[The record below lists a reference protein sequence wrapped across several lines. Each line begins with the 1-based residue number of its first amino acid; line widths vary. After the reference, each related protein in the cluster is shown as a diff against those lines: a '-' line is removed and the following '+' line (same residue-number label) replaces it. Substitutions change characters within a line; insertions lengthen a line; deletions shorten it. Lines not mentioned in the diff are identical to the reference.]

1 MPELRVVA
9 VSNDGTRL
17 VLKAADSTEYTLPID
32 ERLRAAVRGD
42 RPRLGQIEIEVES
55 HLRPRDIQAR
65 IRAGAT
71 AEEVAQLAGI
81 PVDRVRRFEGPVLAE
96 RAFMAERARKTPV
109 RRPGENAGPQLGE
122 AVQERLL
129 LRGAEK
135 DTVQWDSW
143 RRDDGTWEVLLVYR
157 VAGEPHS
164 ASWTYDPPRR
174 LVQAVDDEARSL
186 IGESDDLAAPEPSF
200 PFVPR
205 IARLPRDRP
214 LDRARGT
221 SRPSLPPLRAR
232 RGDRASERDSLTSL
246 LEAVPSFRGDMV
258 VPGTAL
264 RARTAG
270 GARRANRRRRSPRPP
285 RPRPVPPTRTS
296 SCPARS
302 AATATGSSAP
312 PTARPRRT
320 ASVRAAAR
328 RSRAGTRSCSA
339 RGARSRSSGLRQSDR
354 SHATVSPVSAC
365 CRLATVRR
373 RQVGIVRCG
382 PVSFRRGP
390 GARATAT
397 GGRAP
402 RRPGGPASEDH
413 SDHEPTYRAAGMPAT
428 ASASTSWAPE
438 TPEPQ

>member
-109 RRPGENAGPQLGE
+109 RRPGENSGPLLGE
-122 AVQERLL
+122 AVQERLV

-186 IGESDDLAAPEPSF
+186 IGESDDLAVPEPSF

-214 LDRARGT
+214 LDRSGDRDRE
-221 SRPSLPPLRAR
+221 RPSLPAQSSEPAEEST
-232 RGDRASERDSLTSL
+232 GERDSLTSL

-258 VPGTAL
+258 VPERPVEVPEEPAPEP
-264 RARTAG
+264 AAEEPPAPAASAG
-270 GARRANRRRRSPRPP
+270 SAYADVLMPRSVGSHRDRLIGATDRQAEADGVRPGRRAA
-285 RPRPVPPTRTS
+285 VPS
-296 SCPARS
+296 WDEI
-302 AATATGSSAP
+302 
-312 PTARPRRT
+312 
-320 ASVRAAAR
+320 VF
-328 RSRAGTRSCSA
+328 GTR
-339 RGARSRSSGLRQSDR
+339 RKKQ
-354 SHATVSPVSAC
+354 
-365 CRLATVRR
+365 
-373 RQVGIVRCG
+373 
-382 PVSFRRGP
+382 
-390 GARATAT
+390 
-397 GGRAP
+397 
-402 RRPGGPASEDH
+402 E
-413 SDHEPTYRAAGMPAT
+413 
-428 ASASTSWAPE
+428 
-438 TPEPQ
+438 

>member
-109 RRPGENAGPQLGE
+109 RRPGENAGPLLGE

-174 LVQAVDDEARSL
+174 LVQAVDEEARSL
-186 IGESDDLAAPEPSF
+186 IGETDDLAVPEPSF

-205 IARLPRDRP
+205 IARLPRERSMDRA
-214 LDRARGT
+214 LDRVDRE
-221 SRPSLPPLRAR
+221 RPSLPAQSSEPDEDST
-232 RGDRASERDSLTSL
+232 GERDSLTSL
-246 LEAVPSFRGDMV
+246 LEAVPSFRGDLV
-258 VPGTAL
+258 VPERPAEPSEEPDDEP
-264 RARTAG
+264 AAEEPPAPAASAG
-270 GARRANRRRRSPRPP
+270 SAYADVLMPRSVGSHRDRLIGATDRQAEADGVRPGRRAA
-285 RPRPVPPTRTS
+285 VPS
-296 SCPARS
+296 WDEI
-302 AATATGSSAP
+302 
-312 PTARPRRT
+312 
-320 ASVRAAAR
+320 VF
-328 RSRAGTRSCSA
+328 GTR
-339 RGARSRSSGLRQSDR
+339 RKKQ
-354 SHATVSPVSAC
+354 
-365 CRLATVRR
+365 
-373 RQVGIVRCG
+373 
-382 PVSFRRGP
+382 
-390 GARATAT
+390 
-397 GGRAP
+397 
-402 RRPGGPASEDH
+402 E
-413 SDHEPTYRAAGMPAT
+413 
-428 ASASTSWAPE
+428 
-438 TPEPQ
+438 

>member
-17 VLKAADSTEYTLPID
+17 VLKAADATEYTLPID

-65 IRAGAT
+65 IRAGAS

-174 LVQAVDDEARSL
+174 LVQAVDEEARSL
-186 IGESDDLAAPEPSF
+186 IGESEDLAAPEPSF

-214 LDRARGT
+214 LDRALD
-221 SRPSLPPLRAR
+221 RPSLPAQ
-232 RGDRASERDSLTSL
+232 ASEPAEESTGERDSLTSL
-246 LEAVPSFRGDMV
+246 LEAVPSFRGDLV
-258 VPGTAL
+258 VPERPAE
-264 RARTAG
+264 ASPPPPPPEEPAAAEAEEEEPPAPAASAG
-270 GARRANRRRRSPRPP
+270 SAYADVLMPRSVTSHRDRLVGATDRQAEADGVRPGRRAA
-285 RPRPVPPTRTS
+285 VPS
-296 SCPARS
+296 WDEI
-302 AATATGSSAP
+302 
-312 PTARPRRT
+312 
-320 ASVRAAAR
+320 VF
-328 RSRAGTRSCSA
+328 GTR
-339 RGARSRSSGLRQSDR
+339 RKKQ
-354 SHATVSPVSAC
+354 
-365 CRLATVRR
+365 
-373 RQVGIVRCG
+373 
-382 PVSFRRGP
+382 
-390 GARATAT
+390 
-397 GGRAP
+397 
-402 RRPGGPASEDH
+402 E
-413 SDHEPTYRAAGMPAT
+413 
-428 ASASTSWAPE
+428 
-438 TPEPQ
+438 

>member
-65 IRAGAT
+65 IRAGAS
-71 AEEVAQLAGI
+71 AEEVAQFAGI

-109 RRPGENAGPQLGE
+109 RRPGENTGPQLGE

-129 LRGAEK
+129 LRGADKE
-135 DTVQWDSW
+135 TVQWDSW

-186 IGESDDLAAPEPSF
+186 IGESDDIGAPEPTF

-214 LDRARGT
+214 LDRALDRQLERPAPPPEPAAEDNLPVVAST
-221 SRPSLPPLRAR
+221 S
-232 RGDRASERDSLTSL
+232 SERDSLTSL
-246 LEAVPSFRGDMV
+246 LEAVPSYRGDIV
-258 VPGTAL
+258 VPDRPTTAPEPPQEEPEPPAAAEVIEEPSAPAASAGAGSAYADVLMPRSVAGHRDRLTGTTDRQAEADGV
-264 RARTAG
+264 RPG
-270 GARRANRRRRSPRPP
+270 RRAA
-285 RPRPVPPTRTS
+285 VPS
-296 SCPARS
+296 WDEI
-302 AATATGSSAP
+302 
-312 PTARPRRT
+312 
-320 ASVRAAAR
+320 VF
-328 RSRAGTRSCSA
+328 GTR
-339 RGARSRSSGLRQSDR
+339 RKKQ
-354 SHATVSPVSAC
+354 
-365 CRLATVRR
+365 
-373 RQVGIVRCG
+373 
-382 PVSFRRGP
+382 
-390 GARATAT
+390 
-397 GGRAP
+397 
-402 RRPGGPASEDH
+402 E
-413 SDHEPTYRAAGMPAT
+413 
-428 ASASTSWAPE
+428 
-438 TPEPQ
+438 

>member
-32 ERLRAAVRGD
+32 ERLRAAVRND
-42 RPRLGQIEIEVES
+42 RARLGQIEIEVES

-65 IRAGAT
+65 IRAGAS
-71 AEEVAQLAGI
+71 AEEVATMAGI

-109 RRPGENAGPQLGE
+109 RRPGENSGPQLGE

-157 VAGEPHS
+157 VAGEVHT

-174 LVQAVDDEARSL
+174 LVQAVDDEARAL
-186 IGESDDLAAPEPSF
+186 IGETDDTIAAAPEPSF

-214 LDRARGT
+214 LDRALDRQLDH
-221 SRPSLPPLRAR
+221 RQLE
-232 RGDRASERDSLTSL
+232 RASASAEPEDERDSLTSL

-258 VPGTAL
+258 VPEQPDSSEPSEEVEAEEPPAPAASAGAGSAYADVLMPRAVSGHRDRLTGTTDRQAEADGV
-264 RARTAG
+264 RPG
-270 GARRANRRRRSPRPP
+270 RRAA
-285 RPRPVPPTRTS
+285 VPS
-296 SCPARS
+296 WDEI
-302 AATATGSSAP
+302 
-312 PTARPRRT
+312 
-320 ASVRAAAR
+320 VF
-328 RSRAGTRSCSA
+328 GTR
-339 RGARSRSSGLRQSDR
+339 RKKQD
-354 SHATVSPVSAC
+354 
-365 CRLATVRR
+365 
-373 RQVGIVRCG
+373 
-382 PVSFRRGP
+382 
-390 GARATAT
+390 
-397 GGRAP
+397 
-402 RRPGGPASEDH
+402 
-413 SDHEPTYRAAGMPAT
+413 
-428 ASASTSWAPE
+428 
-438 TPEPQ
+438 

>member
-143 RRDDGTWEVLLVYR
+143 RRDDGTWEVMLVYR
-157 VAGEPHS
+157 VAGEHHS

-174 LVQAVDDEARSL
+174 LVQAVDGEARSL

-214 LDRARGT
+214 LDRSLDRE
-221 SRPSLPPLRAR
+221 RPALPAPSAEP
-232 RGDRASERDSLTSL
+232 AEEAVAERDSLTSL

-258 VPGTAL
+258 VPERPAEDAEETEQEAEVEEPP
-264 RARTAG
+264 APAASAG
-270 GARRANRRRRSPRPP
+270 SAYADVLMPRSVGSHRDRLIGATDRQAEADGVRPGRRAA
-285 RPRPVPPTRTS
+285 VPS
-296 SCPARS
+296 WDEI
-302 AATATGSSAP
+302 
-312 PTARPRRT
+312 
-320 ASVRAAAR
+320 VF
-328 RSRAGTRSCSA
+328 GTR
-339 RGARSRSSGLRQSDR
+339 RKKQ
-354 SHATVSPVSAC
+354 
-365 CRLATVRR
+365 
-373 RQVGIVRCG
+373 
-382 PVSFRRGP
+382 
-390 GARATAT
+390 
-397 GGRAP
+397 
-402 RRPGGPASEDH
+402 E
-413 SDHEPTYRAAGMPAT
+413 
-428 ASASTSWAPE
+428 
-438 TPEPQ
+438 

>member
-17 VLKAADSTEYTLPID
+17 VLKAADATEYTLPID

-143 RRDDGTWEVLLVYR
+143 RRDDGTWEVLLVYC

-174 LVQAVDDEARSL
+174 LVQAVDEEARSL
-186 IGESDDLAAPEPSF
+186 IGESEDLGAPEPSF

-214 LDRARGT
+214 LDRALD
-221 SRPSLPPLRAR
+221 RPSLPPAEPTEEAV
-232 RGDRASERDSLTSL
+232 GERDSLTSL

-258 VPGTAL
+258 VPERPSETASIEEPPAL
-264 RARTAG
+264 EEEPEVEEPPAPAASAG
-270 GARRANRRRRSPRPP
+270 SAYADVLMPRSVASHRDRLIGATDRQAEADGVRPGRRAA
-285 RPRPVPPTRTS
+285 VPS
-296 SCPARS
+296 WDEI
-302 AATATGSSAP
+302 
-312 PTARPRRT
+312 
-320 ASVRAAAR
+320 VF
-328 RSRAGTRSCSA
+328 GTR
-339 RGARSRSSGLRQSDR
+339 RKKQ
-354 SHATVSPVSAC
+354 
-365 CRLATVRR
+365 
-373 RQVGIVRCG
+373 
-382 PVSFRRGP
+382 
-390 GARATAT
+390 
-397 GGRAP
+397 
-402 RRPGGPASEDH
+402 E
-413 SDHEPTYRAAGMPAT
+413 
-428 ASASTSWAPE
+428 
-438 TPEPQ
+438 

>member
-109 RRPGENAGPQLGE
+109 RRPGENSGPPLGE
-122 AVQERLL
+122 AVRERLL

-143 RRDDGTWEVLLVYR
+143 RRDDGTWEVLLVYV

-174 LVQAVDDEARSL
+174 LVQAVDDEARAL
-186 IGESDDLAAPEPSF
+186 IGETDDLAAPEPSF

-214 LDRARGT
+214 LDRPADRD
-221 SRPSLPPLRAR
+221 RPSLPAQ
-232 RGDRASERDSLTSL
+232 ASESAEESTVAGERDSLTSL
-246 LEAVPSFRGDMV
+246 LEAVPSFRGDLV
-258 VPGTAL
+258 VPE
-264 RARTAG
+264 R
-270 GARRANRRRRSPRPP
+270 
-285 RPRPVPPTRTS
+285 
-296 SCPARS
+296 
-302 AATATGSSAP
+302 
-312 PTARPRRT
+312 
-320 ASVRAAAR
+320 
-328 RSRAGTRSCSA
+328 
-339 RGARSRSSGLRQSDR
+339 
-354 SHATVSPVSAC
+354 
-365 CRLATVRR
+365 
-373 RQVGIVRCG
+373 
-382 PVSFRRGP
+382 
-390 GARATAT
+390 
-397 GGRAP
+397 
-402 RRPGGPASEDH
+402 
-413 SDHEPTYRAAGMPAT
+413 
-428 ASASTSWAPE
+428 ASASSEPDEEPDEEPAAEEPPAPAASAGAGSAYADVLMPRSVASHRDRLVGATDRQAEADGVRPGRRAAVPSWDE
-438 TPEPQ
+438 IVFGTRRKKQE

>member
-71 AEEVAQLAGI
+71 AEEVAQMAGI

-109 RRPGENAGPQLGE
+109 RRPGENSGPPLGE

-129 LRGAEK
+129 LRGADK

-143 RRDDGTWEVLLVYR
+143 RRDDGTWEVLLVYL

-174 LVQAVDDEARSL
+174 LVQAVDSEARAL
-186 IGESDDLAAPEPSF
+186 IGETDDLAAPEPSF

-214 LDRARGT
+214 LDRTLDREQRE
-221 SRPSLPPLRAR
+221 RPSLPPAPSEPAEEPTTAAT
-232 RGDRASERDSLTSL
+232 ASAERDSLTSL
-246 LEAVPSFRGDMV
+246 LEAVPSFRGDLV
-258 VPGTAL
+258 VPE
-264 RARTAG
+264 RAPEPAEEPVEEPELEEPPAPAASAG
-270 GARRANRRRRSPRPP
+270 SAYADVLMPRSVASHRDRLTGSTDRQAEADGVRPGRRAA
-285 RPRPVPPTRTS
+285 VPS
-296 SCPARS
+296 WDEI
-302 AATATGSSAP
+302 
-312 PTARPRRT
+312 
-320 ASVRAAAR
+320 VF
-328 RSRAGTRSCSA
+328 GTR
-339 RGARSRSSGLRQSDR
+339 RKKQ
-354 SHATVSPVSAC
+354 
-365 CRLATVRR
+365 
-373 RQVGIVRCG
+373 
-382 PVSFRRGP
+382 
-390 GARATAT
+390 
-397 GGRAP
+397 
-402 RRPGGPASEDH
+402 E
-413 SDHEPTYRAAGMPAT
+413 
-428 ASASTSWAPE
+428 
-438 TPEPQ
+438 

>member
-32 ERLRAAVRGD
+32 ERLRAAVRND
-42 RPRLGQIEIEVES
+42 RARLGQIEIEVES

-65 IRAGAT
+65 IRAGAS
-71 AEEVAQLAGI
+71 AEEVAQFAGI

-109 RRPGENAGPQLGE
+109 RRPGENTGPQLGE

-129 LRGAEK
+129 LRGADKE
-135 DTVQWDSW
+135 TVQWDSW

-186 IGESDDLAAPEPSF
+186 IGETDEVAAPEPSF

-214 LDRARGT
+214 LDRALDRQIE
-221 SRPSLPPLRAR
+221 RPAPPPPPEPEERIA
-232 RGDRASERDSLTSL
+232 GVTASERDSLTSL

-258 VPGTAL
+258 VPERPAPAEPPAIEPAAQEPETEEQPAASAGAGSAYADVLMPRAVAGHRDRLTGTTDRQAEADGV
-264 RARTAG
+264 RPG
-270 GARRANRRRRSPRPP
+270 RRAA
-285 RPRPVPPTRTS
+285 VPS
-296 SCPARS
+296 WDEI
-302 AATATGSSAP
+302 
-312 PTARPRRT
+312 
-320 ASVRAAAR
+320 VF
-328 RSRAGTRSCSA
+328 GTR
-339 RGARSRSSGLRQSDR
+339 RKKQD
-354 SHATVSPVSAC
+354 
-365 CRLATVRR
+365 
-373 RQVGIVRCG
+373 
-382 PVSFRRGP
+382 
-390 GARATAT
+390 
-397 GGRAP
+397 
-402 RRPGGPASEDH
+402 
-413 SDHEPTYRAAGMPAT
+413 
-428 ASASTSWAPE
+428 
-438 TPEPQ
+438 

>member
-65 IRAGAT
+65 IRAGAS

-122 AVQERLL
+122 AVQERLT

-186 IGESDDLAAPEPSF
+186 IGESDDLAATPEPSF

-214 LDRARGT
+214 LDRALE
-221 SRPSLPPLRAR
+221 RPERPALPSPEPVIEE
-232 RGDRASERDSLTSL
+232 SERDSLTSL

-258 VPGTAL
+258 VPE
-264 RARTAG
+264 
-270 GARRANRRRRSPRPP
+270 RP
-285 RPRPVPPTRTS
+285 S
-296 SCPARS
+296 
-302 AATATGSSAP
+302 
-312 PTARPRRT
+312 
-320 ASVRAAAR
+320 
-328 RSRAGTRSCSA
+328 
-339 RGARSRSSGLRQSDR
+339 
-354 SHATVSPVSAC
+354 
-365 CRLATVRR
+365 
-373 RQVGIVRCG
+373 
-382 PVSFRRGP
+382 
-390 GARATAT
+390 
-397 GGRAP
+397 
-402 RRPGGPASEDH
+402 
-413 SDHEPTYRAAGMPAT
+413 
-428 ASASTSWAPE
+428 E
-438 TPEPQ
+438 TPEEPVEEPEAEEPPAPAASAGSAYADVLMPRSVGAHRDRLIGSTDRQAEADGVRPGRRAAVPSWDEIVFGTRRKKQD

>member
-71 AEEVAQLAGI
+71 AEEVAQMAGI

-122 AVQERLL
+122 SVQERLT

-205 IARLPRDRP
+205 IARLPRDRTMDRA
-214 LDRARGT
+214 LDRQSPPAP
-221 SRPSLPPLRAR
+221 PSEPTEESTGERER
-232 RGDRASERDSLTSL
+232 ERERDSLTSL

-258 VPGTAL
+258 VPEIPSEEPEEPAEEP
-264 RARTAG
+264 AAEEPPAPAASAG
-270 GARRANRRRRSPRPP
+270 SAYADVLMPRSVGSHRDRLIGSTDRQAEADGVRPGRRAA
-285 RPRPVPPTRTS
+285 VPS
-296 SCPARS
+296 WDEI
-302 AATATGSSAP
+302 
-312 PTARPRRT
+312 
-320 ASVRAAAR
+320 VF
-328 RSRAGTRSCSA
+328 GTR
-339 RGARSRSSGLRQSDR
+339 RKKQ
-354 SHATVSPVSAC
+354 
-365 CRLATVRR
+365 
-373 RQVGIVRCG
+373 
-382 PVSFRRGP
+382 
-390 GARATAT
+390 
-397 GGRAP
+397 
-402 RRPGGPASEDH
+402 E
-413 SDHEPTYRAAGMPAT
+413 
-428 ASASTSWAPE
+428 
-438 TPEPQ
+438 

>member
-65 IRAGAT
+65 IRAGAS

-129 LRGAEK
+129 IRGAEK

-143 RRDDGTWEVLLVYR
+143 RRDDGTWEVLLVYL

-174 LVQAVDDEARSL
+174 LVQAVDEEARSL

-214 LDRARGT
+214 VLPA
-221 SRPSLPPLRAR
+221 PSAEPAAEES
-232 RGDRASERDSLTSL
+232 ASERDSLTSL

-258 VPGTAL
+258 VPE
-264 RARTAG
+264 
-270 GARRANRRRRSPRPP
+270 RP
-285 RPRPVPPTRTS
+285 S
-296 SCPARS
+296 S
-302 AATATGSSAP
+302 TEAP
-312 PTARPRRT
+312 
-320 ASVRAAAR
+320 
-328 RSRAGTRSCSA
+328 
-339 RGARSRSSGLRQSDR
+339 
-354 SHATVSPVSAC
+354 
-365 CRLATVRR
+365 
-373 RQVGIVRCG
+373 
-382 PVSFRRGP
+382 
-390 GARATAT
+390 
-397 GGRAP
+397 
-402 RRPGGPASEDH
+402 E
-413 SDHEPTYRAAGMPAT
+413 EP
-428 ASASTSWAPE
+428 APE
-438 TPEPQ
+438 TEVEEPPAPAASAGSAYADVLMPRSVGAHRDRLVGATDRQAEADGVRPGRRAAVPSWDEIVFGTRRKNKE

>member
-71 AEEVAQLAGI
+71 AEEVAQMAGI

-109 RRPGENAGPQLGE
+109 RRPGENSGPPLGE

-129 LRGAEK
+129 LRGADK

-143 RRDDGTWEVLLVYR
+143 RRDDGTWEVLLVYL

-174 LVQAVDDEARSL
+174 LVQAVDAEARAL

-214 LDRARGT
+214 LDRTLDREQRE
-221 SRPSLPPLRAR
+221 RPSLPPPPSEPVDDTAAT
-232 RGDRASERDSLTSL
+232 ASAERERDSLTSL
-246 LEAVPSFRGDMV
+246 LEAVPSFRGDLV
-258 VPGTAL
+258 VAERAPEPVEELVEEPEVEEPPAPAASAGSAYADVLMPRSVASHRDRLTGSTDRQAEADGVRPG
-264 RARTAG
+264 
-270 GARRANRRRRSPRPP
+270 RRAA
-285 RPRPVPPTRTS
+285 VPS
-296 SCPARS
+296 WDEI
-302 AATATGSSAP
+302 
-312 PTARPRRT
+312 
-320 ASVRAAAR
+320 VF
-328 RSRAGTRSCSA
+328 GTR
-339 RGARSRSSGLRQSDR
+339 RKKQ
-354 SHATVSPVSAC
+354 
-365 CRLATVRR
+365 
-373 RQVGIVRCG
+373 
-382 PVSFRRGP
+382 
-390 GARATAT
+390 
-397 GGRAP
+397 
-402 RRPGGPASEDH
+402 E
-413 SDHEPTYRAAGMPAT
+413 
-428 ASASTSWAPE
+428 
-438 TPEPQ
+438 

>member
-65 IRAGAT
+65 IRAGAS

-129 LRGAEK
+129 IRGAEK

-143 RRDDGTWEVLLVYR
+143 RRDDGTWEVMLVYR
-157 VAGEPHS
+157 VAGEPHA

-214 LDRARGT
+214 LDRALDRQT
-221 SRPSLPPLRAR
+221 ERPSLPP
-232 RGDRASERDSLTSL
+232 ASPESSEEAEDRDSLTSL

-258 VPGTAL
+258 VPERPAE
-264 RARTAG
+264 RPAAEEPVPEPEEEEPPAPAASAG
-270 GARRANRRRRSPRPP
+270 AGSAYADVLMPRSVGSHRDRLVGATDRQAEADGVRPGRRAA
-285 RPRPVPPTRTS
+285 VPS
-296 SCPARS
+296 WDEI
-302 AATATGSSAP
+302 
-312 PTARPRRT
+312 
-320 ASVRAAAR
+320 VF
-328 RSRAGTRSCSA
+328 GTR
-339 RGARSRSSGLRQSDR
+339 RKKQD
-354 SHATVSPVSAC
+354 
-365 CRLATVRR
+365 
-373 RQVGIVRCG
+373 
-382 PVSFRRGP
+382 
-390 GARATAT
+390 
-397 GGRAP
+397 
-402 RRPGGPASEDH
+402 
-413 SDHEPTYRAAGMPAT
+413 
-428 ASASTSWAPE
+428 
-438 TPEPQ
+438 

>member
-17 VLKAADSTEYTLPID
+17 VLKAADATEYTLPID

-109 RRPGENAGPQLGE
+109 RRPGENSGPLLGE
-122 AVQERLL
+122 TVQERLV

-135 DTVQWDSW
+135 DSVQWDSW
-143 RRDDGTWEVLLVYR
+143 RRDDGTWEVLLVYL

-186 IGESDDLAAPEPSF
+186 IGESDDLAVPEPSF

-205 IARLPRDRP
+205 IARLPRERSM
-214 LDRARGT
+214 DRALERVDRDRE
-221 SRPSLPPLRAR
+221 RPSLPAPPSEPAEESATT
-232 RGDRASERDSLTSL
+232 ASTGERDSLTSL
-246 LEAVPSFRGDMV
+246 LEAVPSFRGDLV
-258 VPGTAL
+258 VPERREEVPEEPVDEPEAEEPP
-264 RARTAG
+264 APAASAG
-270 GARRANRRRRSPRPP
+270 SAYADVLMPRSVGSHRDRLVGATDRQAEADGVRPGRRAA
-285 RPRPVPPTRTS
+285 VPS
-296 SCPARS
+296 WDEI
-302 AATATGSSAP
+302 
-312 PTARPRRT
+312 
-320 ASVRAAAR
+320 VF
-328 RSRAGTRSCSA
+328 GTR
-339 RGARSRSSGLRQSDR
+339 RKKQ
-354 SHATVSPVSAC
+354 
-365 CRLATVRR
+365 
-373 RQVGIVRCG
+373 
-382 PVSFRRGP
+382 
-390 GARATAT
+390 
-397 GGRAP
+397 
-402 RRPGGPASEDH
+402 E
-413 SDHEPTYRAAGMPAT
+413 
-428 ASASTSWAPE
+428 
-438 TPEPQ
+438 

>member
-71 AEEVAQLAGI
+71 AEEVAQMAGI

-109 RRPGENAGPQLGE
+109 RRPGENSGPPLGE

-129 LRGAEK
+129 LRGADK

-186 IGESDDLAAPEPSF
+186 IGESDDLSAPEPSF

-214 LDRARGT
+214 LDRPERE
-221 SRPSLPPLRAR
+221 RPSLPAQ
-232 RGDRASERDSLTSL
+232 ASEPIEETTGERDSLTSL
-246 LEAVPSFRGDMV
+246 LEAVPSFRGDLV
-258 VPGTAL
+258 VPELPPAETEEEPVVVAEVEEEEPP
-264 RARTAG
+264 ASAASAG
-270 GARRANRRRRSPRPP
+270 SAYADVLMPRSVGSHRDRLIGATDRQAEADGVRPGRRAA
-285 RPRPVPPTRTS
+285 VPS
-296 SCPARS
+296 WDEI
-302 AATATGSSAP
+302 
-312 PTARPRRT
+312 
-320 ASVRAAAR
+320 VF
-328 RSRAGTRSCSA
+328 GTR
-339 RGARSRSSGLRQSDR
+339 RKKQ
-354 SHATVSPVSAC
+354 
-365 CRLATVRR
+365 
-373 RQVGIVRCG
+373 
-382 PVSFRRGP
+382 
-390 GARATAT
+390 
-397 GGRAP
+397 
-402 RRPGGPASEDH
+402 E
-413 SDHEPTYRAAGMPAT
+413 
-428 ASASTSWAPE
+428 
-438 TPEPQ
+438 

>member
-143 RRDDGTWEVLLVYR
+143 RRDDGTWEVLLVYC

-174 LVQAVDDEARSL
+174 LVQAVDEEARSL
-186 IGESDDLAAPEPSF
+186 IGESEDLGAPEPSF

-214 LDRARGT
+214 LDRALD
-221 SRPSLPPLRAR
+221 RPSLPPAEP
-232 RGDRASERDSLTSL
+232 DEEAAAERDSLTSL

-258 VPGTAL
+258 VPERPSETASIEEPPAL
-264 RARTAG
+264 EEEPEVEEPPAPAASAG
-270 GARRANRRRRSPRPP
+270 SAYADVLMPRSVASHRDRLIGATDRQAEADGVRPGRRAA
-285 RPRPVPPTRTS
+285 VPS
-296 SCPARS
+296 WDEI
-302 AATATGSSAP
+302 
-312 PTARPRRT
+312 
-320 ASVRAAAR
+320 VF
-328 RSRAGTRSCSA
+328 GTR
-339 RGARSRSSGLRQSDR
+339 RKKQ
-354 SHATVSPVSAC
+354 
-365 CRLATVRR
+365 
-373 RQVGIVRCG
+373 
-382 PVSFRRGP
+382 
-390 GARATAT
+390 
-397 GGRAP
+397 
-402 RRPGGPASEDH
+402 E
-413 SDHEPTYRAAGMPAT
+413 
-428 ASASTSWAPE
+428 
-438 TPEPQ
+438 

>member
-32 ERLRAAVRGD
+32 ERLRAAVRND
-42 RPRLGQIEIEVES
+42 RARLGQIEIEVES

-65 IRAGAT
+65 IRAGAS
-71 AEEVAQLAGI
+71 AEEVAQMAGI

-109 RRPGENAGPQLGE
+109 RRPGENSGPQLGE

-157 VAGEPHS
+157 VAGEVHT

-174 LVQAVDDEARSL
+174 LVQAVDDEARAL
-186 IGESDDLAAPEPSF
+186 IGETDDTIAAAPEPSF

-214 LDRARGT
+214 LDRALDRQIDR
-221 SRPSLPPLRAR
+221 SDRQL
-232 RGDRASERDSLTSL
+232 DRAPVPVEPEDERDSLTSL

-258 VPGTAL
+258 VPEQPDSEPSDEAGAEEPPAPAASAGAGSAYADVLMPRAVTGHRDRLTGTTDRQAEADGV
-264 RARTAG
+264 RPG
-270 GARRANRRRRSPRPP
+270 RRAA
-285 RPRPVPPTRTS
+285 VPS
-296 SCPARS
+296 WDEI
-302 AATATGSSAP
+302 
-312 PTARPRRT
+312 
-320 ASVRAAAR
+320 VF
-328 RSRAGTRSCSA
+328 GTR
-339 RGARSRSSGLRQSDR
+339 RKKQD
-354 SHATVSPVSAC
+354 
-365 CRLATVRR
+365 
-373 RQVGIVRCG
+373 
-382 PVSFRRGP
+382 
-390 GARATAT
+390 
-397 GGRAP
+397 
-402 RRPGGPASEDH
+402 
-413 SDHEPTYRAAGMPAT
+413 
-428 ASASTSWAPE
+428 
-438 TPEPQ
+438 